1 MPLIA
6 CLLGLRPV
14 KCGLRP
20 GISVLAGPVK
30 IVKLIFVKKS
40 TLRNVLQYSWIF
52 LEAEMR
58 LWRRVL
64 RNGKVKRRDTRQV
77 CIWAR
82 AWRRRQ
88 GQDMR
93 KLPGGV
99 EHCRLRAQRAAA
111 AIRSQSLP
119 SRWSSTAGSTA
130 RDGSPTHHRT
140 RGTCENLGSRQ
151 KGGGQM
157 RTLCQATIQQRSV
170 PQSNQS
176 LRRPRRLKRI
186 CACLL
191 RFPRAGG
198 QSRIMKRKHEPGPHP
213 TFTERYGSRTGSIV
227 QKTRVSY

>member
-1 MPLIA
+1 MWAPSRYLSP
-6 CLLGLRPV
+6 CRTSQNRQV
-14 KCGLRP
+14 DFRE
-20 GISVLAGPVK
+20 K
-30 IVKLIFVKKS
+30 IDFEKRTAVQLDFFGGRDAAVAQSFKKLERS
-40 TLRNVLQYSWIF
+40 
-52 LEAEMR
+52 
-58 LWRRVL
+58 
-64 RNGKVKRRDTRQV
+64 NGDTRDQV
-77 CIWAR
+77 CTGAR

-157 RTLCQATIQQRSV
+157 RTLCQATIQQRSA